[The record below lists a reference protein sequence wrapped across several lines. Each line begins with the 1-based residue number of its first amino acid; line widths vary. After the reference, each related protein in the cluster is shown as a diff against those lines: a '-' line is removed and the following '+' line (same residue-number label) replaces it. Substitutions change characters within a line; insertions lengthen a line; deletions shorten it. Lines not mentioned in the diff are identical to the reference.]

1 MTTNKIKE
9 EIELKE
15 DYKRFSE
22 AWEKARNITDED
34 GDKFLDWDSSNIG
47 HWLFSDGFQKGYQKA
62 TADFIKMI
70 NNEIAETPND
80 NDCCR
85 GFLIN
90 LKQMLVEKN
99 AKT

>member
-1 MTTNKIKE
+1 MEKSKIKVKKLRE
-9 EIELKE
+9 Q
-15 DYKRFSE
+15 
-22 AWEKARNITDED
+22 
-34 GDKFLDWDSSNIG
+34 SNIIY
-47 HWLFSDGFQKGYQKA
+47 DEGYQQA